1 MGFVTSLC
9 STTSTSHIYII
20 AMREVLER
28 HQRICDDLYQLALDE
43 NRFLTEKKRPF
54 GSDLL
59 ERRQALLDQLT
70 TNLDALKHAL
80 APAPGEARDLAQL
93 KDKVRERIL
102 QIIHLDRENE
112 KLILRYSLQSRSGS
126 AASATTP
133 PPPIGNV
140 ARLYGKVLPPGS
152 R

>member
-1 MGFVTSLC
+1 MLYNQQAPRLDAG
-9 STTSTSHIYII
+9 
-20 AMREVLER
+20 MREVLER

-43 NRFLTEKKRPF
+43 NQFLLEKKRPF
-54 GSDLL
+54 DAPLL

-70 TNLDALKHAL
+70 TNLDALKQAM
-80 APAPGEARDLAQL
+80 APAPGEARDMADL
-93 KDKVRERIL
+93 KEKVRQRIL

-112 KLILRYSLQSRSGS
+112 KLILRYSLQSRGGPS
-126 AASATTP
+126 AQVP
-133 PPPIGNV
+133 PPPPPAGNV